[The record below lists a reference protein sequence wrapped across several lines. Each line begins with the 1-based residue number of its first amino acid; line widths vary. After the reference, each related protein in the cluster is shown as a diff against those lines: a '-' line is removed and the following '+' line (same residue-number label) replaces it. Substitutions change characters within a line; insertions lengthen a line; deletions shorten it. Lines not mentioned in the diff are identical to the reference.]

1 MNHSHVV
8 RLTLVAFTVACLA
21 APATAGDSPSPAT
34 EQSTTVVAKVENAV
48 ERGAKA
54 AASGIERGA
63 KAAEHGLKV
72 GIHAAARGIETGA
85 KAVARDADSVAE
97 RVRGQ

>member
-1 MNHSHVV
+1 MNRTQEV
-8 RLTLVAFTVACLA
+8 RLALVAFTIACLA
-21 APATAGDSPSPAT
+21 TSALAGESPSPAA
-34 EQSTTVVAKVENAV
+34 EQQATVAAKVGHAV

-63 KAAEHGLKV
+63 KAAEHGIKV
-72 GIHAAARGIETGA
+72 GIQATARGIETGA
-85 KAVARDADSVAE
+85 KAVARVADSVAE